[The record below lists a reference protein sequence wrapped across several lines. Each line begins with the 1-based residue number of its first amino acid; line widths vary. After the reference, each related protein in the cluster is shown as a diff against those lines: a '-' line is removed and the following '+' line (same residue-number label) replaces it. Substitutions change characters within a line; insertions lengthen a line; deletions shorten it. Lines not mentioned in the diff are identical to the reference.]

1 MSRQW
6 CREAERRILIMKWGR
21 QFSALHVF
29 SFLIC
34 CCCSRAPLHSIF
46 TLYLLCPAHHHPPHV
61 AGCVQSRV
69 CTHWQLFHALKWI
82 SDTKIVPL
90 PWLPS
95 TTWRPSGWTGRWS
108 RWSSTG
114 ARSCW
119 WRTQPPC
126 EAPPSETL
134 RRWMNFAKRYDE
146 MIDDDSIQVCRTFN
160 DDIDIEPF
168 QFSDKLAV
176 LAFPTNQVGN
186 VGI

>member
-1 MSRQW
+1 MCCS
-6 CREAERRILIMKWGR
+6 LIGSIIFWI
-21 QFSALHVF
+21 
-29 SFLIC
+29 FLIC
-34 CCCSRAPLHSIF
+34 CFAPLHSIF

-61 AGCVQSRV
+61 CWLCTEQSV
-69 CTHWQLFHALKWI
+69 HTLTTVPLKWI

-108 RWSSTG
+108 RWTSTG

-119 WRTQPPC
+119 WRTPPPC

-146 MIDDDSIQVCRTFN
+146 MIHDSIHPSSVLHTDRSFN
-160 DDIDIEPF
+160 LMTTLIWNFFSFLTNLLFWHF
-168 QFSDKLAV
+168 QQ
-176 LAFPTNQVGN
+176 TR
-186 VGI
+186 